1 MIEGVLLTGG
11 ASRRMGADK
20 ARLMVDG
27 EPLAE
32 RIARSLAEH
41 CSRVT
46 VLGREPLDGCDF
58 LEDQEEFAGPLIAL
72 SRFAP
77 TADAVFVVS
86 CDLPRFD
93 GRLVPFLDSLRDGWQ
108 AVVPQADAHLQP
120 LCAVYSAEAW
130 THLNH
135 TVEEGKRS
143 LMAWLERLRYRT
155 VDPEEI
161 ADAGIDPLAIRG
173 ANSPEEW
180 ARLRA
185 T

>member
-20 ARLMVDG
+20 ARLVVDG

-46 VLGREPLDGCDF
+46 ALGREPLDGCNF
-58 LEDQEEFAGPLIAL
+58 LEDQEDFAGPLIAL
-72 SRFAP
+72 SRFVP
-77 TADAVFVVS
+77 TANGVFVVS

-93 GRLVPFLDSLRDGWQ
+93 GRLVSLLDSLREGWQ
-108 AVVPQADAHLQP
+108 AVVPQADGHLQP
-120 LCAVYSAEAW
+120 LCALYSADAW
-130 THLNH
+130 GELAG

-143 LMAWLERLRYRT
+143 LMAWLENLRYRT

-161 ADAGIDPLAIRG
+161 ADAGIDSLAIRG

-180 ARLRA
+180 AQLRA
-185 T
+185 